1 MSRKMIEVSVQPE
14 VLRWA
19 RESSGSSI
27 EEAAGR
33 IGTSPALFARLER
46 ETPKLRLSQ
55 LRILADYYK
64 RPLAAFLLSEPPDE
78 PRPPEDFRMLPG
90 QHRVLERE
98 TRLAIRKASRLR
110 SVASEIMKNL
120 GRDSSPKIESARL
133 SDDPGEIAARERQAL
148 GVPIATQFNWT
159 DERQAYRTW
168 RRAVEERNI
177 LVFQIHLPL
186 EDARGFS
193 LSEGEPF
200 AIAVSSSDAVHAR
213 IFTLF
218 HEFAHLL
225 LRRPAVC
232 LPGKESKSKTS
243 EAAVE
248 RWCNRFAGELLVPD
262 SELRAILGEYP
273 AVLETNVS
281 ETLAATSRRFRVSEH
296 VALWRMRE
304 IELIPKALFNREMSR
319 LQRLNKI
326 RRKGGG
332 GQFSASGRVLGENG
346 RLFTSLVLEARGRN
360 VVSYAE
366 VVDYLSLRLKYLPEI
381 QSSLATV
388 AA

>member
-1 MSRKMIEVSVQPE
+1 MPRKMIEVSIQPE

-33 IGTSPALFARLER
+33 IGTSPALFTRLER
-46 ETPKLRLSQ
+46 ETAKLRLSQ
-55 LRILADYYK
+55 LRVLADYYK
-64 RPLAAFLLSEPPDE
+64 RPLAAFLLTEPPEE
-78 PRPPEDFRMLPG
+78 PRAPADFRMLPG
-90 QHRVLERE
+90 QHRSLERE

-110 SVASEIMKNL
+110 SVAGEIMKAL
-120 GRDSSPKIESARL
+120 GRASSPKIESARL
-133 SDDPGEIAARERQAL
+133 SDDPGEIAVREREAL
-148 GVPIATQFNWT
+148 GVPIATQFSWT

-168 RRAVEERNI
+168 RRAVEERNV
-177 LVFQIHLPL
+177 LVFQSHLPL

-200 AIAVSSSDAVHAR
+200 AIAVSSSDAVRAR

-218 HEFAHLL
+218 HEFGHLL
-225 LRRPAVC
+225 LRKPAVC
-232 LPGKESKSKTS
+232 LPGKESKSQTS
-243 EAAVE
+243 EANVE

-262 SELRAILGEYP
+262 SDLRAILGEGLK
-273 AVLETNVS
+273 VVETNVS
-281 ETLAATSRRFRVSEH
+281 EALAVTSRRFRVSEH
-296 VALWRMRE
+296 VALWRMQE
-304 IELIPKALFNREMSR
+304 LELISKALFRREMSR

-326 RRKGGG
+326 RRKKGG
-332 GQFSASGRVLGENG
+332 GQFSASGKVLGENG
-346 RLFTSLVLEARGRN
+346 RLFTALVLEARGRN

-366 VVDYLSLRLKYLPEI
+366 VVDYLSLKLKYLPEI